1 MGLIDFLE
9 APLGGC
15 KGAPQKI
22 RRLLGGLLGA
32 KYSSRSPLWPTPGI
46 TKMKITKKR
55 YFFKNRWNAYFYN
68 DFSAY
73 GKTTAAP
80 KRSFGLSRA
89 PPGPPLGRNPVP
101 WDPPGASQGRTI
113 SSRDPPWAP
122 PRPTLAPPRPPQI
135 APNRPRGA
143 QERPRA
149 TSNPQ
154 SEHA

>member
-1 MGLIDFLE
+1 
-9 APLGGC
+9 
-15 KGAPQKI
+15 
-22 RRLLGGLLGA
+22 
-32 KYSSRSPLWPTPGI
+32 
-46 TKMKITKKR
+46 MKITKKR

-80 KRSFGLSRA
+80 KRSFGLSRPLPGPPWVGTLFLGTPQSVPGA
-89 PPGPPLGRNPVP
+89 NHFLPGPPLGSPKTN
-101 WDPPGASQGRTI
+101 PGA
-113 SSRDPPWAP
+113 PKAAP
-122 PRPTLAPPRPPQI
+122 IHPKR
-135 APNRPRGA
+135 A

>member
-22 RRLLGGLLGA
+22 RRRLGGLLGA
-32 KYSSRSPLWPTPGI
+32 KHSSRSPLWPTPGI

-55 YFFKNRWNAYFYN
+55 HFFKNRWNAYFYN
-68 DFSAY
+68 DSSAY

-80 KRSFGLSRA
+80 KRSFALSRA
-89 PPGPPLGRNPVP
+89 PLDPLGSEPCSLGPPRSVPGADHFLPGPPLGSPKTNL
-101 WDPPGASQGRTI
+101 GAPKAS
-113 SSRDPPWAP
+113 
-122 PRPTLAPPRPPQI
+122 
-135 APNRPRGA
+135 PNRPRGA
-143 QERPRA
+143 QKRPQA
-149 TSNPQ
+149 ASNPQ